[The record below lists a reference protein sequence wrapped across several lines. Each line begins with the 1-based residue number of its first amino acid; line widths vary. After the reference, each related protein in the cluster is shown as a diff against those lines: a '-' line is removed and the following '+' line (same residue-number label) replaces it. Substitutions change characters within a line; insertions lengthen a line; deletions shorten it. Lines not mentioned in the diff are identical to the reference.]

1 MYDITSMPKRSPR
14 GPASVREPVQVYLAP
29 DDRDL
34 LNRLVAETGLT
45 KAEILRRGMRSFARE
60 QSGTSPMLRFISE
73 SAQGEWPD
81 DVSEK
86 HDEILADAYRGAS
99 KKRR

>member
-1 MYDITSMPKRSPR
+1 MPKRPTR
-14 GPASVREPVQVYLAP
+14 PTASVREPVQVYLAP

-34 LNRLVAETGLT
+34 LKRLATETGLT

-60 QSGTSPMLRFISE
+60 QGGASPMLRFVTE
-73 SAQGEWPD
+73 SAAGEWPAI
-81 DVSEK
+81 VAEK
-86 HDEILADAYRGAS
+86 HDEILADSYRSAT

>member
-1 MYDITSMPKRSPR
+1 MPKRPASP
-14 GPASVREPVQVYLAP
+14 PASVREPVQVYLAP

-34 LNRLVAETGLT
+34 LKRLAAETGLT

-60 QSGTSPMLRFISE
+60 QGGASPMLRFVTE
-73 SAQGEWPD
+73 SAAGEWPAI
-81 DVSEK
+81 VAEK
-86 HDEILADAYRGAS
+86 HDEILADSYRSAT